1 MAERPDETLRK
12 WEQVKEQKQNE
23 NAVVKLFAKIER
35 RPKPKLKP
43 KMRGKRK

>member
-23 NAVVKLFAKIER
+23 NAVLKLFAKIER
-35 RPKPKLKP
+35 RPKPKP
-43 KMRGKRK
+43 KMKGKRK